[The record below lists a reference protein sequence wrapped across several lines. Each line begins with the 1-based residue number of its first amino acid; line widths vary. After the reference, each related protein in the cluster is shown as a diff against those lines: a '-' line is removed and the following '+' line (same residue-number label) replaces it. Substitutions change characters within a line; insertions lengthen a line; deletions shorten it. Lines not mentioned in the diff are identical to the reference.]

1 MTTSLRTS
9 RRVEALFRALSTDF
23 LLREQFVTDP
33 AQVLAEY
40 VEGKG
45 LPSDVAALSNQ
56 LLYSVLSNPDLVR
69 WIREYAGAHP
79 GQPPSGAAFVK
90 DFSRAVAQ
98 HGDEQVII
106 ALIRGGRERRDL
118 FGPQSELLRAIIGVL
133 GGGSGVFSGT
143 EMSPGGGTE
152 VSPGGTEMSPGR
164 RVGGVF
170 SGTEM
175 SPGGGTEV
183 SPGGTE
189 MSPGRRVRGVFSGTE
204 MSPGGGTE
212 MSPGGTEMSPGRR
225 VGGVLTGT
233 EKSPGYG
240 TEKSGTDMSPG
251 KRVGGGVFTG
261 TEMSPGG
268 GTEMSPGGTEMS
280 PGARLGRGRF
290 SSGTEV
296 SPGGGTEVS
305 PGGTE
310 VSPGRA
316 GRFGAVNVQVTFE
329 ALVQFATQLRR
340 SGALNLTGFENDP
353 MGGIR

>member
-9 RRVEALFRALSTDF
+9 RRVDALFRALSTDY

-33 AQVLAEY
+33 AQILTEY

-45 LPSDVAALSNQ
+45 LPPDVAVLTNQ
-56 LLYSVLSNPDLVR
+56 LLYAVLSNPGLVR
-69 WIREYAGAHP
+69 WVREYARIHA
-79 GQPPSGAAFVK
+79 GQLPSNAAFVR
-90 DFSRAVAQ
+90 DFSRAVAE

-106 ALIRGGRERRDL
+106 ALIRGARENRDL
-118 FGPQSELLRAIIGVL
+118 FAPQSELLRAIIGAL
-133 GGGSGVFSGT
+133 AGGPGVFSGT

-152 VSPGGTEMSPGR
+152 VSPGGTEMSPGAR
-164 RVGGVF
+164 FGGGVF
-170 SGTEM
+170 TGTEM

-189 MSPGRRVRGVFSGTE
+189 MSPGARF
-204 MSPGGGTE
+204 
-212 MSPGGTEMSPGRR
+212 
-225 VGGVLTGT
+225 GGVLTGT

-240 TEKSGTDMSPG
+240 TERSGTDKSPG
-251 KRVGGGVFTG
+251 RRVGGGVFRG

-280 PGARLGRGRF
+280 PGARIGRGGRLAT
-290 SSGTEV
+290 GTEV

-310 VSPGRA
+310 VSPGE
-316 GRFGAVNVQVTFE
+316 RFGAVNVQVTFE

-340 SGALNLTGFENDP
+340 AGALNLTGFENDP